1 MSHLLIQPDFPSDTR
16 KAEPEGVREL
26 QATCRRRVQSE
37 SQLCRPP
44 NAPQLLEASVLK
56 LRDNSTRLR
65 RGVTLR
71 TFGVAALLGLL
82 TVLVQ
87 GEQLNTVIDL
97 NQKVEQALERLAEVE
112 SHERQPGEKLSPEEQ
127 RARAY
132 PILEK
137 DLGLEAGLLARELPA
152 FAQKLYNRSDTS
164 PLMRAKAAYALN
176 KFEEAEKLS
185 VEAAYERNKF
195 EEAEK
200 LSLEA
205 ANQDRRAHENAKTF
219 ADKSHKIANQVLEL
233 AGQLADKRIQ
243 YEDAPKYHWEA
254 EQLADRV
261 RDPLEWA
268 KQQWKIASVLEDQ
281 GQYAKEETVLRGA
294 LEEYRRARG
303 DENKN
308 VLALRM
314 NLALALLNQGKSAEA
329 EMEYRA
335 VLKLQEKVLGPEH
348 RDTLGSR
355 NNLALALAAQGKSA
369 EAETEDRTVLQL
381 RGKVLGPEHPDTL
394 TSRNNLA
401 NVLSDQCKDAEAE
414 TEYREVVKLRGKV
427 LGPEHP
433 DTLTSRNNLANVLF
447 DQCKYA
453 EADTEYR
460 EVVKLREKVF
470 DPEVLDTLENRNN
483 LACELLFQG
492 KYAESEAEIRAVIKL
507 EEKVLGAEHCS
518 TLASRILL
526 ASALHAQGN
535 YAEAEMEYREVIKL
549 EEKVL
554 GPGDADTLKS
564 QDLLNSVLCH
574 EGKYVE
580 AVEIQQKV
588 VASIQAKAGS
598 EEGKRRE
605 LAEAYISLSWYQV
618 LAKDFVS
625 ALAST
630 DAGRKLDASFL
641 SIDVNRAHALLFLGR
656 IQEAE
661 QIYLKHRDEKIEDG
675 RPWISVILQDFAD
688 LEKAGLASAEFL
700 RIRKLYKMK
709 TQPEQQN

>member
-401 NVLSDQCKDAEAE
+401 NVL
-414 TEYREVVKLRGKV
+414 
-427 LGPEHP
+427 
-433 DTLTSRNNLANVLF
+433 F

>member
-414 TEYREVVKLRGKV
+414 TEYREVVKLR
-427 LGPEHP
+427 
-433 DTLTSRNNLANVLF
+433 
-447 DQCKYA
+447 
-453 EADTEYR
+453 
-460 EVVKLREKVF
+460 EKVF